1 MTVSFL
7 KTALALLLSGAALAA
22 SADDLDHPVDAPP
35 VDTHPVE
42 KHKFS
47 LPPSAELDYSIRA
60 EQSGLEL
67 SGEGVLK
74 WNATDN
80 TYHIE
85 LETRAALFGKIL
97 DSKSDG
103 AVDDY
108 GLAPTVFAEKRF
120 RKDQTTTVFHRDSKS
135 ISFSVGGNTYPLLG
149 GEQDRTSAI
158 WELIAVARGAHGKF
172 KENTDWVFFVA
183 GQHDAEP
190 WSFKV
195 DKMESIRTPMGNMS
209 AMHVVKAPSSGNK
222 SQKVDIWLAPSL
234 EWYPVRLRY
243 TEQNGDY
250 IEQSISSINKVA
262 K

>member
-1 MTVSFL
+1 MTVLFL

-22 SADDLDHPVDAPP
+22 SADEIDHPVDGRP
-35 VDTHPVE
+35 VDGHPVE
-42 KHKFS
+42 KRKFS
-47 LPPSAELDYSIRA
+47 LPPSAELDYAIRA
-60 EQSGLEL
+60 EQSGLQL

-80 TYHIE
+80 IYHIE

-103 AVDDY
+103 AIDDY

-120 RKDQTTTVFHRDSKS
+120 HKDQTTTVFHRDSKT
-135 ISFSVGGNTYPLLG
+135 ISFSVGSSSYPILG

-158 WELIAVARGAHGKF
+158 WELISVARGAHGKF
-172 KENTDWVFFVA
+172 KENTDWAFFVA

-190 WSFKV
+190 WAFKV
-195 DKMESIRTPMGNMS
+195 DKMETIRTPMGNVN
-209 AMHVVKAPSSGNK
+209 AMHVVKVPSPEGK

-250 IEQSISSINKVA
+250 IEQSLSNINKTG